1 VEKKQLDRRTFLTYL
16 GSGATALAAATS
28 GLGVL
33 TEKANAQ
40 TDSLMRM
47 KPRKQGFKFHP
58 IAPTDKDDLVL
69 PKGYKYEV
77 IASYGDVINKK
88 GDTFGF
94 NNDFTMYFPIEES
107 SEHGLLWVN
116 HEYTNPLYVEG
127 EKTGDKYTAA
137 QIEKMLYNQGGSIIE
152 VQVTNG
158 KWTLNKDSEYARRVT
173 GLTPFALT
181 GPAKGNA
188 AVSGATSVQGTFAN
202 CSGGRTLWNTVMSC
216 EENFET
222 TSKDA
227 GLDETH
233 YGWVIEVDP
242 FDPNFKVR
250 KHTALGR
257 FNHENA
263 SMGISKDGRVVV
275 YMGDDKKDACVYKF
289 VSKGKYVEANGKS
302 NSKLLEEGTLYAAD
316 LQKSKWVALT
326 IEAVREKAAGKAELL
341 EKFKTQA
348 DVVVNAH
355 DAAILLGATPTD
367 RPEDVE
373 ISPLDQ
379 TVFIA
384 HTNNDKHGNIHG
396 HITRFFEKDG
406 DHGAEEFDFEIFAA
420 GGRQSGF
427 SAPDNLTFD
436 SNANLWTVTD
446 ISSSKLN
453 SDAWTSFGNN
463 GMFMI
468 PTVGPDKG
476 VAFQFASA
484 PKEAEL
490 TGPSFTPNEKTLF
503 LSVQHPGEETE
514 DKANP
519 TSTWPQVRGGNQPR
533 PSVVAITGFKF

>member
-1 VEKKQLDRRTFLTYL
+1 VEKKPLDRRTFLTYL
-16 GSGATALAAATS
+16 GTGATALAAATT

-33 TEKANAQ
+33 TETANAQ
-40 TDSLMRM
+40 SDSLMRM
-47 KPRKQGFKFHP
+47 KPRKTGFKFQP

-69 PKGYKYEV
+69 PKGYQYEV
-77 IASYGDVINKK
+77 IASYGDVINPK
-88 GDTFGF
+88 GDTFGY
-94 NNDFTMYFPIEES
+94 NNDFTMYFPIENS

-116 HEYTNPLYVEG
+116 HEYTNSLYVEG
-127 EKTGDKYTAA
+127 EKVGGSYTAA
-137 QIEKMLYNQGGSIIE
+137 QIEKKLYNQGGSIIE
-152 VQVTNG
+152 VQVKDG
-158 KWTLNKDSEYARRVT
+158 KWILNKDSKFARRVT

-181 GPAKGNA
+181 GPAAGTPSVN
-188 AVSGATSVQGTFAN
+188 GATTVQGTFAN

-216 EENFET
+216 EENYER
-222 TSKDA
+222 TSTDA
-227 GLDETH
+227 GLDLTH
-233 YGWVIEVDP
+233 YGWVVEVDP
-242 FDPNFKVR
+242 FDPDFKVR

-263 SMGISKDGRVVV
+263 SMGLAKDGRVVV

-289 VSKGKYVEANGKS
+289 VSNGKYVEADGKA
-302 NSKLLEEGTLYAAD
+302 NSKLLEDGTLYAAD
-316 LQKSKWVALT
+316 LAKGKWVALT
-326 IEAVREKAAGKAELL
+326 VEAVREKAKGKAELL
-341 EKFKTQA
+341 EMFKTQG

-355 DAAILLGATPTD
+355 EAAILLGATPTD

-379 TVFIA
+379 TIFIA

-406 DHGAEEFDFEIFAA
+406 DHGALEFDFEIFAA

-453 SDAWTSFGNN
+453 SGAWESFGNN
-463 GMFMI
+463 GMFVI
-468 PTVGPDKG
+468 PTVGPDSG

-484 PKEAEL
+484 PVEAEL
-490 TGPSFTPNEKTLF
+490 TGPAFTPNESTLF
-503 LSVQHPGEETE
+503 LSIQHPGEETE

-519 TSTWPQVRGGNQPR
+519 TSTWPQVRGGNTPR